1 MEAGHWRNPSGLRVR
16 THRAR
21 AGSWTCLNEPLHE
34 SESRIRDLAPAT
46 VDDKPMPTVGHLDD
60 LSHRLIAFLPLKRGI
75 RNRLRS
81 GVVFLAGDDQQR
93 SPVWVLAVAK
103 LGGLA
108 EITGALGSVPFC
120 SFSQPPF
127 PFTPRPIQFLIP

>member
-21 AGSWTCLNEPLHE
+21 AGSWPCLNEPLHE
-34 SESRIRDLAPAT
+34 SESRVRALAPAT

-103 LGGLA
+103 LDGLA
-108 EITGALGSVPFC
+108 EINGALGSIGFC
-120 SFSQPPF
+120 AFAPTRF
-127 PFTPRPIQFLIP
+127 RFTR

>member
-1 MEAGHWRNPSGLRVR
+1 MEGGHWRNPSGLRVR

-21 AGSWTCLNEPLHE
+21 AGLRTCLNEPLHE
-34 SESRIRDLAPAT
+34 SEGCVRDLAPAA

-75 RNRLRS
+75 RNRPRS

-93 SPVWVLAVAK
+93 SPVWVLPLPQLAA
-103 LGGLA
+103 LA
-108 EITGALGSVPFC
+108 EISGALGSVCFC
-120 SFSQPPF
+120 AFAQTRF
-127 PFTPRPIQFLIP
+127 QFTR

>member
-34 SESRIRDLAPAT
+34 SEGCVRDLAPAA

-75 RNRLRS
+75 RNRPRS

-93 SPVWVLAVAK
+93 SPVWVLPVPHLRVPAQ
-103 LGGLA
+103 
-108 EITGALGSVPFC
+108 ITPA
-120 SFSQPPF
+120 
-127 PFTPRPIQFLIP
+127 PRPL

>member
-21 AGSWTCLNEPLHE
+21 AGLRTCLNEPLHE
-34 SESRIRDLAPAT
+34 SEGCVRDLAPAA

-75 RNRLRS
+75 RNRPRS

-103 LGGLA
+103 LSRLA
-108 EITGALGSVPFC
+108 EISGALCSVCVCAVGPTRLR
-120 SFSQPPF
+120 
-127 PFTPRPIQFLIP
+127 FTL